1 MSGYERGIAAERAR
15 LMKEFE
21 QRHQTTPLDVSKEH
35 LEPEEVENNEMS
47 DGEEYDESNAEDDVQ
62 GPVHYAT
69 EDTLVS
75 QTQG

>member
-1 MSGYERGIAAERAR
+1 MSGYERGIAAERER
-15 LMKEFE
+15 LLNEFE

-35 LEPEEVENNEMS
+35 LEPDEVENNLLS
-47 DGEEYDESNAEDDVQ
+47 DGQEDDESIVQDDVQ

>member
-1 MSGYERGIAAERAR
+1 MSGYERGIAAERER
-15 LMKEFE
+15 LLKEFE

-35 LEPEEVENNEMS
+35 LEPDEAENNLLS
-47 DGEEYDESNAEDDVQ
+47 DGQEDDESIAQDDVQ

-75 QTQG
+75 

>member
-1 MSGYERGIAAERAR
+1 MSGYERGIAAERER
-15 LMKEFE
+15 LLKEFE

-35 LEPEEVENNEMS
+35 LEPDEVENNLLS
-47 DGEEYDESNAEDDVQ
+47 DGQEDDESIAQDDVQ